1 MKNGVLSSTT
11 NSGPVVDT
19 SYQYINW
26 SKENVKF
33 LKENSGKTG
42 RGMPVVRNS
51 QFYFREGFCWTDVN
65 TTYIKSRLKENGVYD
80 VLSMSLFSL
89 TELT

>member
-26 SKENVKF
+26 SKEESTLDMIRVEYLPK
-33 LKENSGKTG
+33 
-42 RGMPVVRNS
+42 
-51 QFYFREGFCWTDVN
+51 
-65 TTYIKSRLKENGVYD
+65 
-80 VLSMSLFSL
+80 
-89 TELT
+89 